1 MLEFLLVCLGI
12 PLEEG
17 AIKACDRIPI
27 RLFVSTLLAVA
38 VGYLVY
44 ALLPSDSPRVYFGL
58 GIGAYVFVMG
68 MYLGRHVGRRFD
80 R

>member
-1 MLEFLLVCLGI
+1 MFEFLLACIGI

-27 RLFVSTLLAVA
+27 RLFVSTLVAVA
-38 VGYLVY
+38 VGYFAY
-44 ALLPSDSPRVYFGL
+44 TLLPSDSPRVYFGL
-58 GIGAYVFVMG
+58 GIGAYAFVMG
-68 MYLGRHVGRRFD
+68 MYLGHHVGKRFD